1 MDVKN
6 VLNYAIAGVVMCA
19 SCQMKQQKSDFVP
32 IVQADTVMIVGKQMS
47 YEFPGRVKAAETT
60 NLAFKVAGRL
70 ERYLVKEGSFVKKG
84 QVVAVMDNRD
94 YKLLLDAATAEYN
107 DVQAKAKR
115 VIDLYADSVVTAEA
129 YDKARYGLQQIKA
142 KLDNAKNQLADT
154 KLTAPYDGYVQKCL
168 FESGTVV
175 GAGSPV
181 ITIISSGKSEV
192 EINIPAVVYLQ
203 RKDLYDFSATFDVLP
218 DVVIPLSMVS
228 MMPKANASQLYT
240 TRLAIP
246 ASVNPQPIPGMNA
259 VVKMCVE
266 QTDVEKTLV
275 PATALF
281 AKEGKSSVWV
291 LDANKVVR
299 LRQVEV
305 EALHNDGSATL
316 KSGLKSGEIVVTAG
330 VNSLREGTQVRVLE
344 KTSETNVGGLL

>member
-1 MDVKN
+1 
-6 VLNYAIAGVVMCA
+6 MCS
-19 SCQMKQQKSDFVP
+19 SCQTKQKKNDFVP
-32 IVQADTVMIVGKQMS
+32 VVQADTVMVVGRQMS

-84 QVVAVMDNRD
+84 QVVAVMDDRD
-94 YKLLLDAATAEYN
+94 YKVLLDATTAEYN
-107 DVQAKAKR
+107 DVQSKAKR
-115 VIDLYADSVVTAEA
+115 VMDLYTDSVVTAEA

-142 KLDNAKNQLADT
+142 KLDNARNQLADT

-181 ITIISSGKSEV
+181 ITIISSNKSEV

-203 RKDLYDFSATFDVLP
+203 RKDLFEFSATFDVLP
-218 DVVIPLSMVS
+218 DVVIPLTMVS

-246 ASVNPQPIPGMNA
+246 ANANPQPIPGMNA
-259 VVKMCVE
+259 VVKMSVE
-266 QTDVEKTLV
+266 QADVEKMNV
-275 PATALF
+275 PATALLS
-281 AKEGKSSVWV
+281 KDGKTCVWV
-291 LDANKVVR
+291 LNANQEVQ

-330 VNSLREGTQVRVLE
+330 VNSLREGTKVRVLE

>member
-1 MDVKN
+1 MVY
-6 VLNYAIAGVVMCA
+6 VVAGMVMCS
-19 SCQMKQQKSDFVP
+19 SCQTKQKKNDFVP
-32 IVQADTVMIVGKQMS
+32 VVQADTVMVVGRQMS

-84 QVVAVMDNRD
+84 QVVAVMDDRD
-94 YKLLLDAATAEYN
+94 YKVLLDATTAEYN
-107 DVQAKAKR
+107 DVQSKAKR
-115 VIDLYADSVVTAEA
+115 VMDLYTDSVVTAEA

-142 KLDNAKNQLADT
+142 KLDNARNQLADT

-181 ITIISSGKSEV
+181 ITIISSNKSEV

-203 RKDLYDFSATFDVLP
+203 RKDLFEFSATFDVLP
-218 DVVIPLSMVS
+218 DVVIPLTMVS

-246 ASVNPQPIPGMNA
+246 ANANPQPIPGMNA
-259 VVKMCVE
+259 VVKMSVE
-266 QTDVEKTLV
+266 QADVEKMNV
-275 PATALF
+275 PATALLS
-281 AKEGKSSVWV
+281 KDGKTCVWV
-291 LDANKVVR
+291 LNANQEVQ

-330 VNSLREGTQVRVLE
+330 VNSLREGTKVRVLE